1 MTAAAITGTPAED
14 LRWTSSA
21 LLVAL
26 AARDF
31 KAGHAFTADMAREW
45 VPALSQGR
53 RLKHAIETLTDNQF
67 ITSRVFIDKAN
78 ARTVTEYTLT
88 QVGGEA
94 VKTAKAGHMR
104 ASGPKGPHTKD
115 RKVPPAAFAMR
126 LWSLMRA
133 RQVLDSDTAAS
144 TLVDAGGDCAV
155 AMKTAQRYFANWAKT
170 GAITESKHRLEGN
183 RKRYVLVKDTPE
195 PPAWTPKAKARRVS
209 PPTPT
214 ATEE

>member
-45 VPALSQGR
+45 VPALAQGR

-67 ITSRVFIDKAN
+67 VTSRGFVIPETGKN
-78 ARTVTEYTLT
+78 VTEYTLT
-88 QVGGEA
+88 PVGGEA
-94 VKTAKAGHMR
+94 VKAAKSGQTR
-104 ASGPKGPHTKD
+104 ASGPKGPHSKD
-115 RKVPPAAFAMR
+115 RKVPPATFAMR

-133 RQVLDSDTAAS
+133 RRILDSDTAAN

-155 AMKTAQRYFANWAKT
+155 AMKTAQRYLANWAKT
-170 GAITESKHRLEGN
+170 GAITESRQRLEGN
-183 RKRYVLVKDTPE
+183 RKRYVLVRDTPE
-195 PPAWTPKAKARRVS
+195 PPAWTPKARARKA
-209 PPTPT
+209 THQE
-214 ATEE
+214 TE